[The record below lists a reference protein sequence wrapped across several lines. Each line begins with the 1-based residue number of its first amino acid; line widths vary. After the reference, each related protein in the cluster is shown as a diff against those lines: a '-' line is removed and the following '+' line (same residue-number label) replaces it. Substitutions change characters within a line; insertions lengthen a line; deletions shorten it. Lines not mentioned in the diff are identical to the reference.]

1 MSILKHSILNRLLL
15 LFIRHF
21 FQIFGPVQQLMK
33 FKTMDEVLKRANDT
47 SYGLASAVYTNDL
60 NTAMTFV
67 QGIEA
72 GTVW

>member
-1 MSILKHSILNRLLL
+1 
-15 LFIRHF
+15 
-21 FQIFGPVQQLMK
+21 MK